1 MKFGVRLVEVKL
13 VKKAMNNG
21 VPPNLGDSG
30 PAVRYN
36 DLTRPV
42 SQQASHGKT
51 EKKIDLKT
59 SISNKQIIC
68 N

>member
-1 MKFGVRLVEVKL
+1 M
-13 VKKAMNNG
+13 VKKATKNG
-21 VPPNLGDSG
+21 VPPNLGDSW

-59 SISNKQIIC
+59 SISN
-68 N
+68 

>member
-1 MKFGVRLVEVKL
+1 MKM
-13 VKKAMNNG
+13 VKKATKNG
-21 VPPNLGDSG
+21 IPG
-30 PAVRYN
+30 PAGAVRYN